1 MKKDKPDYYTARSKC
16 RERRTVA
23 PAVTPA
29 AEETYT
35 DAVEECLKM
44 KFPN

>member
-1 MKKDKPDYYTARSKC
+1 MKKDKPDYYTAASKR

-23 PAVTPA
+23 PALTPA

-35 DAVEECLKM
+35 DTVEECLKI